1 MKGAVQYVLQ
11 LQTSNCY
18 TMRTLRNHLILYDAE
33 CPMCQLYT
41 NAFVSSGMMD
51 KNGREA
57 YQHLPE
63 GACPLVDKQRAV
75 NEIALVNLE
84 TGAVT
89 YGVDSLCTVL
99 AHNFPLLRPVFN
111 FGPLRWL
118 LRKVYAF
125 VSYNRRIIVPA
136 NGEGTYAWQP
146 SFRLRYRLLYLVLT
160 WLITAAILS
169 AYTPYMDELLPT
181 GPWFREYVVCGAQL
195 IFQAVVLLL
204 IEREKIWDY
213 LGNMMTVSLAGA
225 LLLLVARPILLL
237 FDADAIMYVTVF
249 MVVAGLMLLEHIR
262 RCRLLQL
269 GWIPSFTW
277 IVFRIGILWMI
288 FNGML

>member
-1 MKGAVQYVLQ
+1 
-11 LQTSNCY
+11 
-18 TMRTLRNHLILYDAE
+18 MRTLRNHLILYDAE

-51 KNGREA
+51 ANGREA
-57 YQHLPE
+57 YQRLPE

-84 TGAVT
+84 TGTVT

-111 FGPLRWL
+111 FGLLRWC
-118 LRKVYAF
+118 LRKAYAF
-125 VSYNRRIIVPA
+125 VSYNRRVIVPA

-146 SFRLRYRLLYLVLT
+146 SFRLHYRLLYLLFT
-160 WLITAAILS
+160 WLTTAAILS
-169 AYTPYMDELLPT
+169 AYTPYMDELLPA
-181 GPWFREYVVCGAQL
+181 GPWFREYLICGAQI

-204 IEREKIWDY
+204 VQRKKLWDY
-213 LGNMMTVSLAGA
+213 LGNMMTVSLAGG
-225 LLLLVARPILLL
+225 LLLLLARPVLLL
-237 FDADAIMYVTVF
+237 FDAGAATYGIVF
-249 MVVAGLMLLEHIR
+249 IGVAGLMLLEHIR

-277 IVFRIGILWMI
+277 IVFRIGLLWMI
-288 FNGML
+288 FNGVL